1 MNIRTP
7 KARSEQVGFGLVE
20 IMIGLV
26 IGMLVMIAVYQ
37 IFAVSEGQKRTVTSG
52 SDAQSNAAYGLFLLA
67 RDLSIAGNGIA
78 SSAAALDGCA
88 LPTDNPLAPGMPALP
103 LLRPIPVVINAGATA
118 TDPDALTVFYGAS
131 GALSTPVAIQN
142 NVTIT
147 GSTAT
152 ALQVSSPVGFSPND
166 YVVVTQGA
174 NCTLTTVKT
183 GGVTYF
189 NGPPPNTPYVYT
201 SVAHTPVAGNLA
213 TTYLYAAS
221 ASVVNLGQAGS
232 LGRVGYY
239 VDPATASLVTQ
250 QMLPPVAVPAAVP
263 VVADVVNLKAQYG
276 LDTDNDGTVDTWQEA
291 TGAWSSA
298 NLPLQPLAT
307 ISQIRVVRVAIVTR
321 SAQYE
326 KDPVTSGPL
335 LMFDGSVSMNL
346 TADQQHYRFKVLET
360 AVPLRN
366 AVWNAL

>member
-1 MNIRTP
+1 MNARTP
-7 KARSEQVGFGLVE
+7 KMRSEQVGAGLVE
-20 IMIGLV
+20 IMIGLL
-26 IGMLVMIAVYQ
+26 IGMLVMIVVYQ

-52 SDAQSNAAYGLFLLA
+52 SDAQANAAYGLFLLG
-67 RDLSIAGNGIA
+67 RDLSIAGNGI
-78 SSAAALDGCA
+78 SSAASALDGCA
-88 LPTDNPLAPGMPALP
+88 LPKDNPLAPGMPALP

-118 TDPDALTVFYGAS
+118 TDPDALTIFYGAS
-131 GALSTPVAIQN
+131 GSLSTPVLIQN

-147 GSTAT
+147 ASSGTPY
-152 ALQVSSPVGFSPND
+152 QISSPVGFSPND
-166 YVVVTQGA
+166 YVVINQGS
-174 NCTLTTVKT
+174 NCTFSKVNA
-183 GGVTYF
+183 GGVTFF

-201 SVAHTPVAGNLA
+201 SVAHTPLAGNMS

-221 ASVVNLGQAGS
+221 ASLVNLGQAGS
-232 LGRVGYY
+232 LGRVGYF
-239 VDPATASLVTQ
+239 VDSATGSLVTQ

-263 VVADVVNLKAQYG
+263 VVAGVVNLKAQYG

-298 NLPLQPLAT
+298 NLPSQPLAT
-307 ISQIRVVRVAIVTR
+307 IAQIRVVRVAMVTQ

-360 AVPLRN
+360 VVPLRN